1 MKGDFS
7 RVKREYAVELTEDV
21 YDEFVNLPGVYGLI
35 LVYKNKGKIRY
46 VITIHSFDIEQYLAI

>member
-21 YDEFVNLPGVYGLI
+21 YDEFVNLPGVYGFI
-35 LVYKNKGKIRY
+35 MVYKNKGKY
-46 VITIHSFDIEQYLAI
+46 VITIQSFDIEKYLAI